1 MVAIARLEPVARAAT
16 DAAPGRPDVSMQVDA
31 HDRQQLEV
39 RFVYGLGGLR
49 ELEVESEIYFFVP
62 RNFALGPTTY
72 PKQDFY
78 GDLTTLM
85 RLDAAPL
92 PLERLADPDDPASPL
107 SALKRGLDGLAKPG
121 APPPSVALPT
131 FVRLHAH
138 VLVEA
143 TRAELRAVRE
153 GWRPGERASY
163 GSAEARIEAIDRS
176 IDRIRRALTTFRRV
190 ADAYSPYADVTHA
203 ALGSAFRLADEY
215 VSLFV
220 EERLATLAAGLAE
233 DPQVFDGSAA
243 VAAAIERLTELARS
257 EARHRQRHAL
267 LCFDDE
273 KEGHGE
279 YFVHRVSM
287 LKKAVQQALYL
298 DARKAQA
305 DTFVRNG
312 VGAVGAAL
320 AAIWALAMQV
330 PATVAQM
337 SSSTQA
343 TFFAIAVLAYVA
355 KDRIK
360 AATNEYLVPKLRRFD
375 YVTRI
380 QTSALRAIGLG
391 MLDAKVLEAM
401 RFVPADAV
409 PPRVRAVRGERRRH
423 QALDFQEEV
432 IHYRKKLEID
442 EGDQPEPLPTGY
454 GVRDIVRFNVRHLL
468 VRLDDPSD
476 RVRYFDPERDA
487 FAEAKVPRVYHLNLV
502 LRVRLS
508 MPDDKVEEQLMHAR
522 IVLNKQG
529 IVRVEQGTTSR

>member
-1 MVAIARLEPVARAAT
+1 VVAVARLESVTGPETEVAS
-16 DAAPGRPDVSMQVDA
+16 GRPEVSMQVDA

-72 PKQDFY
+72 PKHDFY

-92 PLERLADPDDPASPL
+92 PLERLADPGDPASP
-107 SALKRGLDGLAKPG
+107 
-121 APPPSVALPT
+121 
-131 FVRLHAH
+131 LHAH

-143 TRAELRAVRE
+143 ARAELRAVRE
-153 GWRPGERASY
+153 SWRPGERGSY
-163 GSAEARIEAIDRS
+163 GSPEARIEAIDRS
-176 IDRIRRALTTFRRV
+176 IDRVRRALTTFRRV

-337 SSSTQA
+337 STSTQA
-343 TFFAIAVLAYVA
+343 TFFAVAVLAYVA

-380 QTSALRAIGLG
+380 QASALRAIGLG
-391 MLDAKVLEAM
+391 MLDAKVLESM
-401 RFVPADAV
+401 RFVPVDSV
-409 PPRVRAVRGERRRH
+409 PAGVRAERGERRRH

-442 EGDQPEPLPTGY
+442 EGDQPEPLPAGY
-454 GVRDIVRFNVRHLL
+454 GLRDIVRFNVRHLL

-476 RVRYFDPERDA
+476 RIRYFDPERDA

-502 LRVRLS
+502 LRVRLT
-508 MPDDKVEEQLMHAR
+508 MPDGKVEEQLTHAR

-529 IVRVEQGTTSR
+529 IVRVEQGATSR